1 MRSWPSPH
9 RRRFHQG
16 AGCAIPTAGYRSMQ
30 PAIRRVA
37 LGSAGAR
44 KTSRMPNSVGGRR
57 QKCGGRSLFQS
68 VNLESPSR
76 PMHSGRC
83 RQWGLGRI
91 LLSVG
96 RGRRRPTQWLDE
108 RCHPRCAALITLFN
122 AAREAAKRIGY
133 LTPLLYQS
141 QGGATT
147 TIGQAGCTDIHKP
160 RPPLLWQSIST
171 RLS

>member
-1 MRSWPSPH
+1 VAEPAPTKVPPRRGLCDPH
-9 RRRFHQG
+9 RRLSEHATCDKAR
-16 AGCAIPTAGYRSMQ
+16 
-30 PAIRRVA
+30 
-37 LGSAGAR
+37 GAR
-44 KTSRMPNSVGGRR
+44 LGGRAEDL
-57 QKCGGRSLFQS
+57 KNAELGRREAAEVRRAKSVQS

-147 TIGQAGCTDIHKP
+147 TIGQAGCTDS
-160 RPPLLWQSIST
+160 PPLLGQSIST